1 MQDVTDLGRAESEP
15 HASEARLRTFV
26 GHATDAFFLHD
37 DGLIVVD
44 VNRQACESLGYTR
57 EELIGMHPREFDVG
71 LDEASLARV
80 AERVGAGDT
89 VTFESLHRR
98 KDGTVFPVEV
108 RAGSFQQ
115 GDRRFRLS
123 LVRDITERRRA
134 EEGLLELK
142 ERFRA
147 LAESSLVGIYLILE
161 NRFRYVN
168 PAMARMFGYTVEE
181 LVERLGPPDLV
192 HPDDRALVAENIRR
206 RVEGKIEEIRYEFR
220 GVRKDGSVFPVEVHG
235 RRIELGGRTGV
246 MGALL
251 DNTERRRVE
260 HELRRSQTYLA
271 EAQRLS
277 HTGSFGWDPSS
288 QEVHWS
294 DETYRI
300 FELDRGSSPTLARIL
315 ERTHPDDRPD
325 VLATIRLA
333 QREGTGLDL
342 EHRIVMPDGSVKHLR
357 VVGHAVTHDPG
368 RRELVGAVMDVTAH
382 KRAEE
387 DRRAHVW
394 FLESMDRVNR
404 AIQGTDDLERMM
416 GDVLDAVLAIFDCDR
431 ATLVTEGPELASFR
445 VTAIRARPGCAGDLV
460 PGAEVPG
467 DEHVGVLLRASS
479 AGGAPV
485 QFTPGSA
492 PPLPPE
498 MGERLGIRSIL
509 SMPVHPKLGAPERFH
524 HFALAQC
531 SHPRV
536 WAPHEVRLFHE
547 IGRRLGDAMS
557 TLSMLRD
564 LRRSEARLEEAQRL
578 AHVGHWE
585 WDLETDR
592 FTCSDETSSI
602 LGLRPED
609 RPTTSAGFTDRV
621 HPADRHVVQRAI
633 EEVRAGG
640 SRIHLECRVVRP
652 NGELRVVHVRG
663 SVSPD
668 AAASP
673 RRLFGTIQ
681 DVTDRKRAEEELRAS
696 DSRFRTLVD
705 FAADAFMLHDA
716 GDATVLDVNRQA
728 CESLGYAREEL
739 IGMTPLDWNP
749 DIDPAALRR
758 ITERLGAGEILTF
771 ETRHRRKDGTLFPV
785 EVRVRQVQQGGRW
798 FNISLSRDIT
808 QRKRAEEERETLRQ
822 AQADLARISRVTTM
836 GELTASLAHEIKQPI
851 AAAITNAN
859 ACIRWLARDR
869 PDLRE
874 AREAAARIVTDAT
887 RAAQIIDRVRSLYKK
902 DDLRRE
908 MVDVNDVIRETLAL
922 LRSEASRHSVS
933 IRADLAPNVPSVL
946 GDRVQLQQVLVNLML
961 NGIEAMNETAGVLT
975 IESGRG
981 PSGEVLITVSDEG
994 VGLPDADTDAIFD
1007 AFFTT
1012 KPQGTGMGLTI
1023 SRSIVETHGG
1033 RLWATPRRGRGAS
1046 FHVALPAAVPAAG
1059 GARLPAENG
1068 GRRT

>member
-1 MQDVTDLGRAESEP
+1 
-15 HASEARLRTFV
+15 
-26 GHATDAFFLHD
+26 
-37 DGLIVVD
+37 
-44 VNRQACESLGYTR
+44 
-57 EELIGMHPREFDVG
+57 
-71 LDEASLARV
+71 
-80 AERVGAGDT
+80 
-89 VTFESLHRR
+89 
-98 KDGTVFPVEV
+98 
-108 RAGSFQQ
+108 
-115 GDRRFRLS
+115 
-123 LVRDITERRRA
+123 
-134 EEGLLELK
+134 
-142 ERFRA
+142 
-147 LAESSLVGIYLILE
+147 
-161 NRFRYVN
+161 
-168 PAMARMFGYTVEE
+168 
-181 LVERLGPPDLV
+181 
-192 HPDDRALVAENIRR
+192 
-206 RVEGKIEEIRYEFR
+206 
-220 GVRKDGSVFPVEVHG
+220 
-235 RRIELGGRTGV
+235 

-277 HTGSFGWDPSS
+277 RTGSFGWDPST

-300 FELDRGSSPTLARIL
+300 FELDRGSSPTLQRIL
-315 ERTHPDDRPD
+315 ERTHPDDRPA

-333 QREGTGLDL
+333 QHERTGLDL

-416 GDVLDAVLAIFDCDR
+416 GDVFDAVLAIFDCDR

-467 DEHVGVLLRASS
+467 TSTSGSSFAPRARV
-479 AGGAPV
+479 ALGAV
-485 QFTPGSA
+485 HPGSA

-498 MGERLGIRSIL
+498 VGRAPRHPLDPVEARAPEARRARPLPPLRARPVLAPARLGAARGAAVPRDRPETGRRREHALDASRPPAERGQAGRGAAPRPCRPL
-509 SMPVHPKLGAPERFH
+509 GVGPGHQSLHVLGRDLVDPRAAARGAPDDLRGFHGSVHPE
-524 HFALAQC
+524 
-531 SHPRV
+531 
-536 WAPHEVRLFHE
+536 
-547 IGRRLGDAMS
+547 
-557 TLSMLRD
+557 
-564 LRRSEARLEEAQRL
+564 
-578 AHVGHWE
+578 
-585 WDLETDR
+585 
-592 FTCSDETSSI
+592 
-602 LGLRPED
+602 
-609 RPTTSAGFTDRV
+609 
-621 HPADRHVVQRAI
+621 DRHVVQRAI

-652 NGELRVVHVRG
+652 SGEVRVVHVRG

-668 AAASP
+668 DPASP

-696 DSRFRTLVD
+696 DSRFRALVD

-716 GDATVLDVNRQA
+716 GDGTVLDVNRQA
-728 CESLGYAREEL
+728 CEILGYAREEL
-739 IGMTPLDWNP
+739 IGMTPLGWNP
-749 DIDPAALRR
+749 EIDRAALRR

-771 ETRHRRKDGTLFPV
+771 ETRHRRKDGTVFPV
-785 EVRVRQVQQGGRW
+785 EVRVRQVQQGGRS

-859 ACIRWLARDR
+859 ACVRWLARDR

-874 AREAAARIVTDAT
+874 AREAAARIVTDAA

-902 DDLRRE
+902 DALRRE
-908 MVDVNDVIRETLAL
+908 LVDVNDVIRDTLAL

-933 IRADLAPNVPSVL
+933 IRAELAPDVPTVS

-961 NGIEAMNETAGVLT
+961 NGIEAMNETAGALT
-975 IESGRG
+975 IDSGRG
-981 PSGEVLITVSDEG
+981 PSGEALITVSDEG
-994 VGLPDADTDAIFD
+994 VGLPDANTDAMFD

-1012 KPQGTGMGLTI
+1012 KPEGTGMGLTI

-1046 FHVALPAAVPAAG
+1046 FHVALPAAASAAG

-1068 GRRT
+1068 GRQT